1 MAVKILK
8 SEKETSY
15 VISLV
20 KQEAEL
26 LHKLNH
32 PNIVKVKHLIQLNG
46 RFYMGMDLLAGGSLY
61 SLVKE
66 K

>member
-8 SEKETSY
+8 SEKETQY

-26 LHKLNH
+26 LNKLNH
-32 PNIVKVKHLIQLNG
+32 PNIVKVKHLI
-46 RFYMGMDLLAGGSLY
+46 
-61 SLVKE
+61 
-66 K
+66 